1 MYTYIL
7 LYMYATCISHN
18 YMYLYSTCNTTIH
31 VVLCV
36 HVDTCT
42 CTVLMLIR
50 IIGGEVREREG
61 GYLFSLFY

>member
-42 CTVLMLIR
+42 
-50 IIGGEVREREG
+50 
-61 GYLFSLFY
+61 